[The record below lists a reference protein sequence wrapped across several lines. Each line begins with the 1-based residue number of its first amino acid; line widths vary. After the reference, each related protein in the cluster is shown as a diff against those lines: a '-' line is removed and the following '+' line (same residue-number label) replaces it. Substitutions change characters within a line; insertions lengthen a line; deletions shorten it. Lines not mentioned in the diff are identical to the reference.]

1 MKKYSISFKQVA
13 LPISV
18 VALIIS
24 GTFMS
29 CNNPT
34 KPEDTKKVAEEHN
47 DAKFNA
53 VSNEKDA
60 QFLVNAAEINS
71 EEINLGKLAQ
81 EKSKNAEV
89 KKLGAALEAEHVKMN
104 MTLSLLAS
112 KKQITLPMT
121 VTNKT
126 MDDSTTLSKKS
137 GMAFDNAYCDM
148 MVAGHKNAV
157 AAFEKASAECTD
169 VDIKN
174 FAANS
179 LTMLR
184 MHLDKAIVC
193 QKNCA
198 KMKM

>member
-1 MKKYSISFKQVA
+1 MKKYSFSFKKVLFSMIL
-13 LPISV
+13 LP
-18 VALIIS
+18 LIFS
-24 GTFMS
+24 GILSS
-29 CNNPT
+29 CNNAT

-47 DAKFNA
+47 NAKFNVPA
-53 VSNEKDA
+53 NEKDA

-81 EKSKNAEV
+81 EKSHSKEV
-89 KKLGAALEAEHVKMN
+89 KALGTALESEHVKMN
-104 MTLSLLAS
+104 MTLSLLAA
-112 KKQITLPMT
+112 KKQISIPTT

-126 MDDSTTLSKKS
+126 IADSTTLGAKS
-137 GMAFDNAYCDM
+137 GMAFDKAYCDM
-148 MVAGHKNAV
+148 MVAGHKSAV
-157 AAFEKASAECTD
+157 ATFEKASAECSD

-193 QKNCA
+193 QAACA
-198 KMKM
+198 KMK